1 MPFQPG
7 TPVTAAEATANWVSG
22 STAKAQKWVTNTL
35 RPRVLF
41 TTAAIANAGEW
52 LARIQ
57 QVGTAGYIAGM
68 NRANQNLNQIAN
80 NIQTNGAAAY
90 SAGITN
96 KQYKYAAAAQGLI
109 PAIQQIAANLPPR
122 GTKQQNIARATAF
135 MNQMAALAGQYRG

>member
-7 TPVTAAEATANWVSG
+7 TPTTAAEASANWVTG

-41 TTAAIANAGEW
+41 TTAAINNAPEW

-68 NRANQNLNQIAN
+68 NRANSNLTQIAN
-80 NIQTNGAAAY
+80 NIQTNGAASY

-96 KQYKYAAAAQGLI
+96 KQYKYSAAAQGLI
-109 PAIQQIAANLPPR
+109 PAIQQIVSNLPPR
-122 GTKQQNIARATAF
+122 GTKQQNIQRATAF
-135 MNQMAALAGQYRG
+135 MTAMSQLSGQFRG